1 MELTL
6 ADTETKWNQL
16 KFVMTLSGIDYSLYL
31 HYQIPLILR
40 LSGICFRLY
49 TKYKLKLI
57 PLSLSIILLKIL
69 HSADTQYTWN
79 NLTSLNNDL
88 IKQIFSQHFNFLN
101 IT

>member
-16 KFVMTLSGIDYSLYL
+16 KFVMRLSGIDFSLYL

-40 LSGICFRLY
+40 LSGIRFRLY
-49 TKYKLKLI
+49 TQYKLKLI
-57 PLSLSIILLKIL
+57 PPLSLSIILLKIL

-79 NLTSLNNDL
+79 NLTSLNND
-88 IKQIFSQHFNFLN
+88 FNFNFLN